1 MTAADDTSP
10 RAEWIEVATFST
22 GLEADIAKSA
32 LEDADIPVLVR
43 SNAPGIF
50 GLAFQGVVAG
60 GISLHVP
67 TPEIDRAR
75 ELLATSTD
83 RHLSL
88 LDDDFE
94 GEASDVDDGPLAP

>member
-1 MTAADDTSP
+1 MTAADETSP
-10 RAEWIEVATFST
+10 RAEWIEVATFAT

-67 TPEIDRAR
+67 TPELERAR
-75 ELLATSTD
+75 ELLATPTD

-88 LDDDFE
+88 LDDEFE
-94 GEASDVDDGPLAP
+94 GDAGAIEDGPLAP

>member
-1 MTAADDTSP
+1 MSAADETTA
-10 RAEWIEVATFST
+10 RAEWIEVATFAT
-22 GLEADIAKSA
+22 GLDADIAKSA

-60 GISLHVP
+60 GIALHVP
-67 TPEIDRAR
+67 TPELERAR
-75 ELLATSTD
+75 ELLATAPV

-88 LDDDFE
+88 DDDEHE
-94 GEASDVDDGPLAP
+94 GDAGNIDDAPLSP